1 MGFIAPDEATMAE
14 NPASAGPKESQEG
27 VGDSCSPVSAMAVH
41 IRGGEAHRLTRRST
55 GASQLPDDG
64 IHGWE
69 RPYFSLMRGLGEA
82 LSCSAPI
89 WCLSAERLSHQ
100 GR

>member
-1 MGFIAPDEATMAE
+1 MGLTASDEATPAE

-41 IRGGEAHRLTRRST
+41 IRGGEAHRLNRRST

-64 IHGWE
+64 IYGWE
-69 RPYFSLMRGLGEA
+69 RPCFSLMRGLA
-82 LSCSAPI
+82 DA
-89 WCLSAERLSHQ
+89 
-100 GR
+100 